1 MQLKRTKSWRG
12 MKEINC
18 KVKVYKNIREERRDG
33 STSVPPMKG
42 PRELSFIGAVP
53 GKGIALPASK

>member
-1 MQLKRTKSWRG
+1 MQLKRTKSWKG

-18 KVKVYKNIREERRDG
+18 KDKVYKNIREKKRDG
-33 STSVPPMKG
+33 STSVSPMKG
-42 PRELSFIGAVP
+42 PRELSFIEAVP